1 MSEII
6 DDDGILTAR
15 VRGRSVRRI
24 AREHGMTEGAVDEVL
39 DQRADAMLSGKHQ
52 RRALMLQLARLDEL
66 IEVFHPKALA
76 GDPICGALVVK
87 IEERRA
93 TLLGMN
99 APIGHAVSVVQHE
112 PTAAPTSTDLIEA
125 AFARI
130 RRKRLP
136 QPDGNGAGEAEL
148 PIP

>member
-6 DDDGILTAR
+6 DDDGSLTAR
-15 VRGRSVRRI
+15 VLGRSVRRV

-39 DQRADAMLSGKHQ
+39 DQRADAMLSGKHL

-66 IEVFHPKALA
+66 VEVFHPKALG
-76 GDPICGALVVK
+76 GDPICGALVVR
-87 IEERRA
+87 IEERRS
-93 TLLGMN
+93 TLLGLN

-112 PTAAPTSTDLIEA
+112 PVEAPTSTDRIRA
-125 AFARI
+125 AFDRI

-136 QPDGNGAGEAEL
+136 RPADDPDG
-148 PIP
+148 PPTQPH